1 MGRLYR
7 KFFIFFFLSQLTSV
21 IGVGLTFWWQADHSR
36 INTVIDRSPPARAL
50 VDSASATLEFGG
62 VPALK
67 KLLEHWHNQPMPQLY
82 AVDKSGRELMQREL
96 PEATLKSVT
105 QIEQSQ
111 DAESYLRKVKM
122 PDGQEYLLFVAE
134 NQYHPNRPPGFD
146 QFEGEGGVP
155 PPPPSNFLAGDDHMP
170 PPMQSYDPDF
180 WNGPLSHFF
189 GFPIKQLFY
198 ATLVSLIYAALLA
211 WYVSKPIKS
220 LGSAFQ
226 KITNGEL
233 NIRVSDAMS
242 SRNDE
247 LSDLGRHFDL
257 MVSRLLSLM
266 HGQSR
271 LLHHVSHEL
280 RTPLARIQMA
290 IGLELQNTDKPSYP
304 LSRIQYETEHM
315 DRLVGELLQ
324 LSKLESGTITLRKE
338 DVLLNDILSGVV
350 EDALLEAQIKH
361 IEIQLHSTQD
371 FVLNGEPELLHRAI
385 ENVLRNAIK
394 YSPEKSE
401 IVIEAHQQ
409 ERARLISITILD
421 QGPGVAEFELESIFE
436 PFIRSRNVLNT
447 DGHGLGLA
455 ITRQI
460 IEAHAG
466 TIIARNR
473 SGGGLQV
480 EMTIPYHVR
489 SSL

>member
-21 IGVGLTFWWQADHSR
+21 VGVGLTFWWQVDHSR
-36 INTVIDRSPPARAL
+36 NNTIIDRSPPARAL

-62 VPALK
+62 IPALK
-67 KLLEHWHNQPMPQLY
+67 KLLEYWQSQPMPQLFV
-82 AVDKSGRELMQREL
+82 VDKSGRELMQREL
-96 PEATLKSVT
+96 PEATLKSVE
-105 QIEQSQ
+105 QIQQSQ
-111 DAESYLRKVKM
+111 DSESYLHKVRMTNGK
-122 PDGQEYLLFVAE
+122 EYSLFVVG
-134 NQYHPNRPPGFD
+134 NQYQPTRPIAFDHIESEGGRPPF
-146 QFEGEGGVP
+146 
-155 PPPPSNFLAGDDHMP
+155 SNFMTTDIHMP
-170 PPMQSYDPDF
+170 PPMPNYDPNF
-180 WNGPLSHFF
+180 WSVPFGHFF

-290 IGLELQNTDKPSYP
+290 IGLELQNSEKASYP
-304 LSRIQYETEHM
+304 LNRIQYETELM

-324 LSKLESGTITLRKE
+324 LSKFESGTITLKKE
-338 DVLLNDILSGVV
+338 DVLLNDILFGVV
-350 EDALLEAQIKH
+350 EDAMLEAQIKH
-361 IEIQLHSTQD
+361 IDIQLNSVHD
-371 FVLNGEPELLHRAI
+371 FVMNGEPELLHRAI

-394 YSPEKSE
+394 YSPDNSE
-401 IVIEAHQQ
+401 IIIQAHQK
-409 ERARLISITILD
+409 EREKYITIEILD
-421 QGPGVAEFELESIFE
+421 EGPGVAAFELESIFE
-436 PFIRSRNVLNT
+436 PFIRSRNALNT

-460 IEAHAG
+460 IEAHGGA
-466 TIIARNR
+466 IIAMNKLD
-473 SGGGLQV
+473 GGLKV
-480 EMTIPYHVR
+480 EITIPFHVR